1 MKKKKSVKSTL
12 QIELDIVKAFENM
25 KTHLNQKSTCQ
36 EQKWTKTERKGKE
49 LIELR
54 REVEEKDEIS

>member
-1 MKKKKSVKSTL
+1 MS
-12 QIELDIVKAFENM
+12 
-25 KTHLNQKSTCQ
+25 